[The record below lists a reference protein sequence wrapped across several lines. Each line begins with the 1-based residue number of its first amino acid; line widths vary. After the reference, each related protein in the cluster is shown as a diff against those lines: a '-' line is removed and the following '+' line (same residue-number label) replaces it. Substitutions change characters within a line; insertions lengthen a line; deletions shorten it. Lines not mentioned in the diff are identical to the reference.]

1 MAAGVCVRWR
11 ARLFAN
17 FVTSACHDVRS
28 PLSLVVPCLLTAS
41 KTRHAGLVVAAALI
55 TISTAYPV
63 CAQDNAGF
71 YEVETKYIFGFT
83 EGSGIG
89 LEGEKEFSW
98 ESVARFGKADGRYWA
113 SETKLEYEFTPNQYV
128 QFEFGPLVSTHNIK
142 DVTDLDNRNQVAF
155 AGFFGE
161 IRYLLLD
168 RGPSSP
174 LAITLSAEPEWRR
187 IDETSGQRV
196 TNFELEL
203 KLNADLELIKNRL
216 YLGINLLYEPEATHD
231 PDHIGAG
238 WEKESNDGVSAALS
252 YRIIAPVFVGAEL
265 WYLRH
270 YDGIWFNT
278 YTGDAVYLGPA
289 LYVQLG
295 PKAFMTAAWNTQVTG
310 HDVDI
315 PGSTLNL
322 SEFSRH
328 RAKLKLAFEF

>member
-1 MAAGVCVRWR
+1 MAARVRVRWL

-28 PLSLVVPCLLTAS
+28 ALAVVVPFLLTAS
-41 KTRHAGLVVAAALI
+41 KARHAGLLVAVALI
-55 TISTAYPV
+55 TLSAAYPV
-63 CAQDNAGF
+63 CAQDAGF

-98 ESVARFGKADGRYWA
+98 ESFARFGKANGRYWA

-142 DVTDLDNRNQVAF
+142 NVTDLENRNQVAF
-155 AGFFGE
+155 GGFFGE

-187 IDETSGQRV
+187 SDETSGEGV

-203 KLNADLELIKNRL
+203 KLNADLELIQNRL
-216 YLGINLLYEPEATHD
+216 YLGANLLYEPEATPD

-238 WEKESNDGVSAALS
+238 WEKESTGGVSAALS

-278 YTGDAVYLGPA
+278 YTGDALYLGPT
-289 LYVQLG
+289 LYVQLSR
-295 PKAFMTAAWNTQVTG
+295 KAFMTAAWNTQVTG
-310 HDVDI
+310 HDVEV

-322 SEFSRH
+322 AEFSRH
-328 RAKLKLAFEF
+328 RAKLKLAVEF